1 MFRTMAHRPEIF
13 ETIIAHME
21 AVLTTDTLP
30 EALKELVI
38 VRTSQLKR
46 APYCLASHT
55 TIARKLGWTEEQ
67 MRLFI
72 VQETTRN
79 SANGRRKRFISLRS

>member
-1 MFRTMAHRPEIF
+1 MPRISRLKRDDVWPRVLSIYDRYLRDSGMCRIRYATMAHRPEIF

-38 VRTSQLKR
+38 VRTS
-46 APYCLASHT
+46 
-55 TIARKLGWTEEQ
+55 
-67 MRLFI
+67 
-72 VQETTRN
+72 
-79 SANGRRKRFISLRS
+79 